1 LHVVTQVFV
10 FDGIGLGECPG
21 GCFVAEAAGGEL
33 FAEFVQPGAG
43 LRVLRTQLFDLVILP
58 EGERDGR
65 Q

>member
-1 LHVVTQVFV
+1 M
-10 FDGIGLGECPG
+10 
-21 GCFVAEAAGGEL
+21 AEAARGEL

-43 LRVLRTQLFDLVILP
+43 LRVLRTHLFDLVFFP

>member
-1 LHVVTQVFV
+1 MVLAWESARV
-10 FDGIGLGECPG
+10 

-43 LRVLRTQLFDLVILP
+43 LRVLRTQLFDQVFLP